1 MNQKDL
7 TKGPVLQSMLFFAL
21 PMIFGNLLQQGYNI
35 ADTWLAGNFI
45 GKGALAAVGSAFA
58 LMTFLT
64 SVLLGL
70 CMGSGVVFSRC
81 FGRQDAQGLRESI
94 CASFL
99 VTAAA
104 AAAPSRL
111 WPQPCPGPLI
121 PRLSGHAGQAS
132 SGKASYSARKPIT
145 GFPSP

>member
-70 CMGSGVVFSRC
+70 CMGLDSRVTLMELMFRTQVKGNPFTVTFESLEGLDVAGVWNA
-81 FGRQDAQGLRESI
+81 AQGRVE
-94 CASFL
+94 F
-99 VTAAA
+99 
-104 AAAPSRL
+104 
-111 WPQPCPGPLI
+111 
-121 PRLSGHAGQAS
+121 
-132 SGKASYSARKPIT
+132 
-145 GFPSP
+145 